1 MCLRAV
7 RLHFLYGAFLLSLP
21 PQKPMIKNPYPSHPH
36 FRGLTDLLREE
47 HCSVQY
53 LEGLA
58 GSARSALIQACLGE
72 LKGAHLMIFND
83 KEEAAYFYTDL
94 VTLEGTPER
103 TLFFPSSYKR
113 SVQYQQ
119 TDEANIIT
127 RTQTLRR
134 LSERRVASF
143 IITYAEALVE
153 SVVTKKQ
160 LGKTTLEVRKGEKID
175 MSFLEEVLQTYGFQL
190 VDFVYEP
197 GQFSIRG
204 GIVDVFSYAST
215 HPCRIDFFDDEVDSI
230 RIFDTDSQ
238 RSLETV
244 KKVNIIPNLQWEHE
258 LGEKRISF
266 LDYIPTGTTL
276 WLDNPDLIGEQVQS
290 LYDKTE
296 FDANDQHP
304 VSKERFLV
312 PGTKINEQMERFRQ
326 VIFGVH
332 LHQPDEQV
340 WQFNTAPQPA
350 FNKNFELLVTA
361 MKEQSAE
368 GLINFILSE
377 NEKQL
382 DRMKA
387 IFTEIDPELQYQAV
401 CKTLHEGFT
410 DHDLKIAYYTDHQI
424 FERYHKFR
432 FHDRFSRKESLSA
445 KELIGL
451 NPGDYVV
458 HIDHGI
464 GIFGGLEKIDVNGKM
479 QEAIKLVYKDKDVL
493 YVNIHSLHRISK
505 YKGKDTGPPK
515 IYKLG
520 TGAWQKLKN
529 NTKKKVQDIARELI
543 LLYAKR
549 KSQEGFAFSADTY
562 LQQELESS
570 FIYEDTP
577 DQLKA
582 TSDVKAGMEAKFP
595 MDRLVCGDVGFGK
608 TEVAIRA
615 AFKAVTDSKQVAVLV
630 PTTVLAFQHHKTFK
644 ERLKGLPCTV
654 DYLSRFRSAA
664 EQRDIKNRLK
674 EGKIDIL
681 IGTHKL
687 VSKEIE
693 FKDLGLLIIDEEQ
706 KFGVSVKEKLKQLK
720 LNVDTL
726 TLTATPI
733 PRTLQFSLMGS
744 RDLSI
749 INTPPPNR
757 HPIITELH
765 PFNEEIIRE
774 AIEYEVS
781 RGGQVF
787 LIHNRVQNIM
797 EIKEIVDRVLPG
809 VRSVVAH
816 GQMEGKKL
824 ESVMLDFMQ
833 GDFDVLIATTIIE
846 SGLDIPNANTIIINN
861 GHQFGLSDLHQLRG
875 RVGRSNKKAFCYIF
889 APPITLLSTEARRR
903 LKAVEEFS
911 ALGSGFNIALQDL
924 DIRGAG
930 NLLGG
935 EQSGFIA
942 DIGFETYNRIL
953 NEAILEL
960 KENEFSGLY
969 DKPVEKQ
976 SEQIVYTPDCHI
988 DTDLELL
995 FPDHYVSNI
1004 SERVELYRKLDG
1016 ILDQES
1022 LLAFREMLSDRFGPL
1037 PSPSEDLLKV
1047 VELRWLAKQLG
1058 VEKIILKK
1066 NILITYFVSNPDSP
1080 FYRSNRFKEVIGNIQ
1095 AHPRIF
1101 KMREDQEKLSLRSDH
1116 VGSINEACKILQKL
1130 GNTNTN
1136 EPRTRPGE

>member
-1 MCLRAV
+1 M
-7 RLHFLYGAFLLSLP
+7 
-21 PQKPMIKNPYPSHPH
+21 KNPYPSHPH
-36 FRGLTDLLREE
+36 FPRLTASLEAGDQKI
-47 HCSVQY
+47 QY
-53 LEGLA
+53 LDGLA
-58 GSARSALIQACLGE
+58 GSSRSALIHACLNE
-72 LKGAHLMIFND
+72 LKGAHLIIFQD

-94 VTLEGTPER
+94 VTLDGSPDR

-143 IITYAEALVE
+143 IISYAEALVE
-153 SVVTKKQ
+153 SVVTRKQ
-160 LGKTTLEVRKGEKID
+160 LGESTLEIKQGEKID
-175 MSFLEEVLQTYGFQL
+175 MAFLEEVLQTYDFQL
-190 VDFVYEP
+190 VDFVHEP
-197 GQFSIRG
+197 GQYAIRG
-204 GIVDVFSYAST
+204 GITDVFSYASS

-230 RIFDTDSQ
+230 RIFDTDTQ

-244 KKVNIIPNLQWEHE
+244 KKVSIIPNIQWETE
-258 LGEKRISF
+258 MGEKRISF
-266 LDYIPTGTTL
+266 LEYIPQGTTL
-276 WLDNPDLIGEQVQS
+276 WLDNPDLVTDHIETLYSRTELDSESDRKIDKSKYLINGNEIRSQLEQ
-290 LYDKTE
+290 
-296 FDANDQHP
+296 FP
-304 VSKERFLV
+304 
-312 PGTKINEQMERFRQ
+312 Q
-326 VIFGVH
+326 VIFGIANR
-332 LHQPDEQV
+332 DKEQAA
-340 WQFNTAPQPA
+340 WHFSTSPQPA
-350 FNKNFELLVTA
+350 FHKNFELLSTHL
-361 MKEQSAE
+361 KERSDE
-368 GLINFILSE
+368 GYTNLILSD

-382 DRMKA
+382 ERLGA
-387 IFTEIDPELQYQAV
+387 IFHEIDPELQYG
-401 CKTLHEGFT
+401 TLSHTIHEGFT
-410 DHDLKIAYYTDHQI
+410 DHDLKQSFYTDHQI

-432 FHDRFSRKESLSA
+432 FHDRFSKKESVSV

-458 HIDHGI
+458 HVDHGI
-464 GIFGGLEKIDVNGKM
+464 GIFGGLEKIDVNGKI

-493 YVNIHSLHRISK
+493 YVNIHSLHRITK

-520 TGAWQKLKN
+520 SGAWQKLKS
-529 NTKKKVQDIARELI
+529 NTRKKVQDIARELI

-549 KSQEGFAFSADTY
+549 KDQEGFAFSPDTY

-582 TSDVKAGMEAKFP
+582 TADVKAGMEALFP

-615 AFKAVTDSKQVAVLV
+615 AFKAVADSKQVAVLV
-630 PTTVLAFQHHKTFK
+630 PTTLLAFQHNNTFRD
-644 ERLKGLPCTV
+644 RLKDLPCTV
-654 DYLSRFRSAA
+654 DYLSRFRSSAD
-664 EQRDIKNRLK
+664 QRKILSNLK
-674 EGKIDIL
+674 EGKIDII

-687 VSKEIE
+687 VGKEIG

-757 HPIITELH
+757 NPIITELH
-765 PFNEEIIRE
+765 SFNEEIIKE

-787 LIHNRVQNIM
+787 FIHNRVQNIM
-797 EIKEIVDRVLPG
+797 EIKEIIDRVVPG
-809 VRSVVAH
+809 IRSVVAH
-816 GQMEGKKL
+816 GQMEGRKL
-824 ESVMLDFMQ
+824 ESVMLDYMQ
-833 GDFDVLIATTIIE
+833 GDFDVLIATTIVE

-861 GHQFGLSDLHQLRG
+861 GQNFGLSDLHQLRG

-889 APPITLLSTEARRR
+889 APPVTILSQEARRR

-911 ALGSGFNIALQDL
+911 TLGSGFNIALQDL

-930 NLLGG
+930 NLLGA

-942 DIGFETYNRIL
+942 DIGFDTYNRIL
-953 NEAILEL
+953 NEAISEL
-960 KENEFSGLY
+960 KEKEFSGLY
-969 DKPVEKQ
+969 EKPVET
-976 SEQIVYTPDCHI
+976 EADETLHLADCHI
-988 DTDLELL
+988 DTDMELL

-1004 SERVELYRKLDG
+1004 SERVELYRKLDAIKDEKG
-1016 ILDQES
+1016 LEE
-1022 LLAFREMLSDRFGPL
+1022 FREMLLDRFGTL
-1037 PSPSEDLLKV
+1037 PSPSEELLKV
-1047 VELRWLAKQLG
+1047 VQLRWLAQRTG
-1058 VEKIILKK
+1058 VEKIVLKK
-1066 NILITYFVSNPDSP
+1066 SILITYFVSNPESP
-1080 FYRSNRFKEVIGNIQ
+1080 FYSSQKFKEVIGNIQ
-1095 AHPRIF
+1095 ANPGIF
-1101 KMREDQEKLSLRSDH
+1101 RMREDQEKLSLRSDH
-1116 VGSINEACKILQKL
+1116 VNSVEEAYQIVQRLS
-1130 GNTNTN
+1130 N
-1136 EPRTRPGE
+1136 

>member
-1 MCLRAV
+1 
-7 RLHFLYGAFLLSLP
+7 
-21 PQKPMIKNPYPSHPH
+21 MIKNPYPSHPH
-36 FRGLTDLLREE
+36 FPGLTRALREKE
-47 HCSVQY
+47 SGLHY
-53 LEGLA
+53 LEGLS
-58 GSARSALIQACLGE
+58 GSARSALIQACLAD
-72 LKGAHLMIFND
+72 LKGSHLLLFRE

-94 VTLEGTPER
+94 VTLEGTPDR

-113 SVQYQQ
+113 SVQYSQ

-143 IITYAEALVE
+143 IISYADALVE
-153 SVVTKKQ
+153 SVVTRRQ
-160 LGKTTLEVRKGEKID
+160 LEKSTLEIKQGEKID
-175 MSFLEEVLQTYGFQL
+175 MEFLEEVLQAYDFHL

-197 GQFSIRG
+197 GQYAIRG
-204 GIVDVFSYAST
+204 GIVDVFSYASST
-215 HPCRIDFFDDEVDSI
+215 PCRIDFFDDEVDSI
-230 RIFDTDSQ
+230 RRFDTDSQ
-238 RSLETV
+238 RSLETL
-244 KKVNIIPNLQWEHE
+244 KKVNIIPNIQWEHE
-258 LGEKRISF
+258 MGEKRISF
-266 LDYIPTGTTL
+266 LDYIPRGTTL
-276 WLDNPDLIGEQVQS
+276 WVDQPELLCEQVQS
-290 LYDKTE
+290 LYDRSS
-296 FDANDQHP
+296 FDPEGEKP
-304 VSKERFLV
+304 VSKEKFLI
-312 PGTKINEQMERFRQ
+312 PGSEIRSQMERFPQ
-326 VIFGVH
+326 VVFGVH
-332 LHQPDEQV
+332 HKAATEHT
-340 WQFNTAPQPA
+340 WRFNTSPQPA
-350 FNKNFELLVTA
+350 FNKNFELLVST
-361 MKEQSAE
+361 MNEQSRE
-368 GLINFILSE
+368 GCANHILSE
-377 NEKQL
+377 NKKQL
-382 DRMKA
+382 ERLRA
-387 IFTEIDPELQYQAV
+387 IFNEIDPELQYEAV
-401 CKTLHEGFT
+401 CHTLHEGFT
-410 DHDLKIAYYTDHQI
+410 DNDLKQAFYTDHQI

-432 FHDRFSRKESLSA
+432 FHDRFSRRESVSA

-458 HIDHGI
+458 HVDHGI
-464 GIFGGLEKIDVNGKM
+464 GIFGGLEKIDVNGKV
-479 QEAIKLVYKDKDVL
+479 QEAIKLVYKDRDVL

-505 YKGKDTGPPK
+505 YKGKESGEPK

-520 TGAWQKLKN
+520 TGAWQKLKSK
-529 NTKKKVQDIARELI
+529 TKQRVQDIARELI

-549 KSQEGFAFSADTY
+549 KEQEGFAFSPDTY

-582 TSDVKAGMEAKFP
+582 TSDVKEGMEAAFP

-615 AFKAVTDSKQVAVLV
+615 AFKAVSDSKQVALLV
-630 PTTVLAFQHHKTFK
+630 PTTVLAFQHFNTFK
-644 ERLKGLPCTV
+644 ERLKDFPCSV
-654 DYLSRFRSAA
+654 EYLSRFRTAA
-664 EQRDIKNRLK
+664 EQRTITGKLR
-674 EGKIDIL
+674 EGGIDII

-687 VSKEIE
+687 VGKEIQ
-693 FKDLGLLIIDEEQ
+693 FRDLGLLIIDEEQ
-706 KFGVSVKEKLKQLK
+706 KFGVGVKEKLKQLK

-765 PFNEEIIRE
+765 TFSEDIIRE

-797 EIKEIVDRVLPG
+797 EIKEIVDRLLPG
-809 VRSVVAH
+809 IRTVVAH

-824 ESVMLDFMQ
+824 ESIILEFMQ

-889 APPITLLSTEARRR
+889 SPPVTLLSREARRR

-930 NLLGG
+930 NLLGA

-960 KENEFSGLY
+960 KETEFSGLY
-969 DKPVEKQ
+969 TKPAEKAQ
-976 SEQIVYTPDCHI
+976 KDAIYAADCHI

-995 FPDHYVSNI
+995 FPDRYVSNI
-1004 SERVELYRKLDG
+1004 AERVDLYRKLDAINDREALHG
-1016 ILDQES
+1016 
-1022 LLAFREMLSDRFGPL
+1022 FREMLTDRFGPL
-1037 PSPSEDLLKV
+1037 PAPSEELLKV
-1047 VELRWLAKQLG
+1047 VELRWLARRLG
-1058 VEKIILKK
+1058 VEKIVLKK
-1066 NILITYFVSNPDSP
+1066 SILITYFVSNPESA
-1080 FYRSNRFKEVIGNIQ
+1080 FYKSEKFKEVIGNIQ
-1095 AHPRIF
+1095 AHPAVFR
-1101 KMREDQEKLSLRSDH
+1101 MREDQERLSLRSDQ
-1116 VGSINEACKILQKL
+1116 VNSIQEACVVLQKL
-1130 GNTNTN
+1130 GNA
-1136 EPRTRPGE
+1136 

>member
-1 MCLRAV
+1 
-7 RLHFLYGAFLLSLP
+7 
-21 PQKPMIKNPYPSHPH
+21 MIRNPYPSHPL
-36 FRGLTDLLREE
+36 FPGLTESLKNRA
-47 HCSVQY
+47 CQVQY
-53 LEGLA
+53 LDGLS
-58 GSARSALIQACLGE
+58 GSSRSTLIHACLNQ
-72 LKGAHLMIFND
+72 LKGPHLILFHD

-94 VTLEGTPER
+94 VTLEGTPDR

-134 LSERRVASF
+134 LTERRVASF
-143 IITYAEALVE
+143 IISYAEALVE
-153 SVVTKKQ
+153 SVVTRRQ
-160 LGKTTLEVRKGEKID
+160 LGETTLEVKQGEKID
-175 MSFLEEVLQTYGFQL
+175 MAFLEEVLETYGFQL
-190 VDFVYEP
+190 VEFVYEP
-197 GQFSIRG
+197 GQYSIRG
-204 GIVDVFSYAST
+204 GIADVFSYASS

-230 RIFDTDSQ
+230 RIFDTDTQ

-244 KKVNIIPNLQWEHE
+244 KKVNIIPNIQWENE
-258 LGEKRISF
+258 MGEKRISF
-266 LDYIPTGTTL
+266 LDYIPAGTTL
-276 WLDNPDLIGEQVQS
+276 WMDHPDLITDHIQS
-290 LYDKTE
+290 LYDRTE
-296 FDANDQHP
+296 LEADAEVRIDK
-304 VSKERFLV
+304 SKFLKS
-312 PGTKINEQMERFRQ
+312 GREIKAQMGQFGQ
-326 VIFGVH
+326 VIFGMVN
-332 LHQPDEQV
+332 QRKEYSS
-340 WQFNTAPQPA
+340 WSFRTSPQPA
-350 FNKNFELLVTA
+350 FQKNFEMLTSH
-361 MKEQSAE
+361 MKERASE
-368 GLINFILSE
+368 GYTNYILSD

-382 DRMKA
+382 ERLRA
-387 IFTEIDPELQYQAV
+387 IFDEIDPELQYQAISH
-401 CKTLHEGFT
+401 TIHEGYL
-410 DHDLKIAYYTDHQI
+410 DHDLKLSFYTDHQI

-432 FHDRFSRKESLSA
+432 FHDRFSRRESVSV

-458 HIDHGI
+458 HVDHGI
-464 GIFGGLEKIDVNGKM
+464 GVFGGLEKIDVNGRI
-479 QEAIKLVYKDKDVL
+479 QEAIKLVYKDQDVL

-505 YKGKDTGPPK
+505 YKGKESGPPK

-543 LLYAKR
+543 LLYARR
-549 KSQEGFAFSADTY
+549 KDQKGFAFSQDTY

-582 TSDVKAGMEAKFP
+582 TADVKSGMEAKFP

-615 AFKAVTDSKQVAVLV
+615 AFKAVTDSKQVAILV
-630 PTTVLAFQHHKTFK
+630 PTTILAFQHYNTFK
-644 ERLKGLPCTV
+644 DRLKRFPCSV
-654 DYLSRFRSAA
+654 DYLSRFRSYADQKRIAA
-664 EQRDIKNRLK
+664 KLI
-674 EGKIDIL
+674 EGEIDII

-687 VSKEIE
+687 VSKDIT

-706 KFGVSVKEKLKQLK
+706 KFGVSVKEKLKQMK

-765 PFNEEIIRE
+765 PFNEEIIKE

-787 LIHNRVQNIM
+787 FIHNRVQNIL
-797 EIKEIVDRVLPG
+797 EIKDIVDRLLPN
-809 VRSVVAH
+809 VRSVAAH

-824 ESVMLDFMQ
+824 ESVILDFMQ
-833 GDFDVLIATTIIE
+833 GDYDVLIATTIVE

-861 GHQFGLSDLHQLRG
+861 GQNFGLSDLHQLRG

-889 APPITLLSTEARRR
+889 APPVTLLSSEARRR

-911 ALGSGFNIALQDL
+911 ALGSGLNIALQDL

-930 NLLGG
+930 NLLGA

-942 DIGFETYNRIL
+942 DIGFDTYNRIL

-960 KENEFSGLY
+960 KETEFSDLY
-969 DKPVEKQ
+969 ERPVE
-976 SEQIVYTPDCHI
+976 STLDEEVFLPDCHI

-995 FPDHYVSNI
+995 FPDSYVSNI
-1004 SERVELYRKLDG
+1004 SERVELYRKLDAIG
-1016 ILDQES
+1016 NEK
-1022 LLAFREMLSDRFGPL
+1022 AMEEFREMLTDRFGPL
-1037 PSPSEDLLKV
+1037 PSPSEELLQV
-1047 VELRWLAKQLG
+1047 VELRWLAQSSG
-1058 VEKIILKK
+1058 VEKIVLKK
-1066 NILITYFVSNPDSP
+1066 SVLITYFVSNPESL
-1080 FYRSNRFKEVIGNIQ
+1080 FYSSQKFKEVIGNIQ
-1095 AHPRIF
+1095 ANPGIF
-1101 KMREDQEKLSLRSDH
+1101 RMREDQDKLSLRSDQ
-1116 VGSINEACKILQKL
+1116 VDSVQKAYQIMQKL
-1130 GNTNTN
+1130 SNG
-1136 EPRTRPGE
+1136 

>member
-1 MCLRAV
+1 
-7 RLHFLYGAFLLSLP
+7 
-21 PQKPMIKNPYPSHPH
+21 
-36 FRGLTDLLREE
+36 
-47 HCSVQY
+47 
-53 LEGLA
+53 
-58 GSARSALIQACLGE
+58 
-72 LKGAHLMIFND
+72 
-83 KEEAAYFYTDL
+83 
-94 VTLEGTPER
+94 
-103 TLFFPSSYKR
+103 
-113 SVQYQQ
+113 
-119 TDEANIIT
+119 IIT

-143 IITYAEALVE
+143 IISYAEALVE
-153 SVVTKKQ
+153 SVVTRKQ
-160 LGKTTLEVRKGEKID
+160 LGESTLEIKQGEKID
-175 MSFLEEVLQTYGFQL
+175 MAFLEEVLQTYDFQL

-197 GQFSIRG
+197 GQYAIRG
-204 GIVDVFSYAST
+204 GITDVFSYASS

-230 RIFDTDSQ
+230 RIFDTDTQ

-244 KKVNIIPNLQWEHE
+244 KKVNIIPNIQWETE
-258 LGEKRISF
+258 MGKKRISF
-266 LDYIPTGTTL
+266 LEYIPQGTTL
-276 WLDNPDLIGEQVQS
+276 WLDNPDLVTEHIET
-290 LYDKTE
+290 LYSRTELESESEHKIDKAL
-296 FDANDQHP
+296 FLR
-304 VSKERFLV
+304 SGKEIRS
-312 PGTKINEQMERFRQ
+312 QMDLFPQ
-326 VIFGVH
+326 LIFGIANREKALLTWH
-332 LHQPDEQV
+332 
-340 WQFNTAPQPA
+340 FSTSPQPA
-350 FNKNFELLVTA
+350 FHKNFELLTTHL
-361 MKEQSAE
+361 KEHSEE
-368 GLINFILSE
+368 GYSMHVLSD

-382 DRMKA
+382 ERLRA
-387 IFTEIDPELQYQAV
+387 IFDEIDPELQYHTV
-401 CKTLHEGFT
+401 SETIHEGYT
-410 DHDLKIAYYTDHQI
+410 DHDLKLSFYTDHQI

-432 FHDRFSRKESLSA
+432 FHDRFSKKESVSV

-458 HIDHGI
+458 HVDHGI
-464 GIFGGLEKIDVNGKM
+464 GIFGGLEKIDVNGKI
-479 QEAIKLVYKDKDVL
+479 QEAIKLVYKDQDVL
-493 YVNIHSLHRISK
+493 YVNIHSLHRITK

-520 TGAWQKLKN
+520 TGAWQKLKS

-543 LLYAKR
+543 LLYARR
-549 KSQEGFAFSADTY
+549 KDQEGFAFSIDTY

-582 TSDVKAGMEAKFP
+582 TEDVKAGMEAIFP

-630 PTTVLAFQHHKTFK
+630 PTTILAFQHNNTFR
-644 ERLKGLPCTV
+644 ERLKGFPCTV
-654 DYLSRFRSAA
+654 DYLSRFRSPAD
-664 EQRDIKNRLK
+664 QRKILTKLK

-687 VSKEIE
+687 VGKEIE

-765 PFNEEIIRE
+765 SFNEEIIKE

-787 LIHNRVQNIM
+787 FIHNRVQNIL
-797 EIKEIVDRVLPG
+797 EIKEIIDRVAPE
-809 VRSVVAH
+809 VRSVVVH
-816 GQMEGKKL
+816 GQMEGRKL

-833 GDFDVLIATTIIE
+833 GDYDVLIATTIVE

-861 GHQFGLSDLHQLRG
+861 GQNFGLSDLHQLRG

-889 APPITLLSTEARRR
+889 APPVTLLSQEARRR

-911 ALGSGFNIALQDL
+911 TLGSGFNIALQDL

-930 NLLGG
+930 NLLGA

-942 DIGFETYNRIL
+942 DIGFDTYNRIL
-953 NEAILEL
+953 NEAITEL
-960 KENEFSGLY
+960 KETEFSELY
-969 DKPVEKQ
+969 DKPADKEEVN
-976 SEQIVYTPDCHI
+976 TLFLTDCHI

-1004 SERVELYRKLDG
+1004 AERVELYRKLDAIKDEKG
-1016 ILDQES
+1016 LEEY
-1022 LLAFREMLSDRFGPL
+1022 REMLLDRFGVL
-1037 PSPSEDLLKV
+1037 PAPSEELLKV
-1047 VELRWLAKQLG
+1047 VELRWLAQRTG
-1058 VEKIILKK
+1058 VEKIVLKK
-1066 NILITYFVSNPDSP
+1066 SIQITYFVSNPESP
-1080 FYRSNRFKEVIGNIQ
+1080 FYRSQKFKEVIGNIQ
-1095 AHPRIF
+1095 ANPGIF
-1101 KMREDQEKLSLRSDH
+1101 RMREDQEKLSLRSDQ
-1116 VGSINEACKILQKL
+1116 VNSVEEAYQIVLRLNK
-1130 GNTNTN
+1130 G
-1136 EPRTRPGE
+1136 

>member
-1 MCLRAV
+1 
-7 RLHFLYGAFLLSLP
+7 
-21 PQKPMIKNPYPSHPH
+21 MISNPYPSHPL
-36 FRGLTDLLREE
+36 FKGLSAALGEE
-47 HCSVQY
+47 KAKVQY
-53 LEGLA
+53 LEGLS
-58 GSARSALIQACLGE
+58 GSARSALIHACLGE
-72 LKGAHLMIFND
+72 LKGPHLMIFND

-94 VTLEGTPER
+94 VTLEGTPDR

-113 SVQYQQ
+113 SIQYQQ

-160 LGKTTLEVRKGEKID
+160 LGDSTLEIKQGEKID
-175 MSFLEEVLQTYGFQL
+175 MAFLEEVLRTYDFHL

-197 GQFSIRG
+197 GQYSIRG

-238 RSLETV
+238 LSLETV
-244 KKVNIIPNLQWEHE
+244 KKVKLIPNIQWEHE
-258 LGEKRISF
+258 MGEKRISF
-266 LDYIPTGTTL
+266 LDYIPSATTL
-276 WLDNPDLIGEQVQS
+276 WLDKPDLIADQVQF

-296 FDANDQHP
+296 FGSEDEGLI
-304 VSKERFLV
+304 SKERFLIN
-312 PGTKINEQMERFRQ
+312 GTLISEQMEGFRQ
-326 VIFGVH
+326 VVFGVH
-332 LHQPDEQV
+332 LNQPEAHT
-340 WQFNTAPQPA
+340 WRFNTLPQPA
-350 FNKNFELLVTA
+350 FHKNFELLVST
-361 MKEQSAE
+361 MLKQTEE
-368 GLINFILSE
+368 GIINFILSE

-382 DRMKA
+382 ERLKA
-387 IFTEIDPELQYQAV
+387 IFSEIDPEVEYEAICQ
-401 CKTLHEGFT
+401 TIHEGFT
-410 DHDLKIAYYTDHQI
+410 DLDLKKAFYTDHQI

-458 HIDHGI
+458 HVDHGI

-505 YKGKDTGPPK
+505 YKGKDSGPPK

-520 TGAWQKLKN
+520 SGAWQKLKS

-549 KSQEGFAFSADTY
+549 KEQKGFAFSPDTY
-562 LQQELESS
+562 LQHELESS

-577 DQLKA
+577 DQLKSTA
-582 TSDVKAGMEAKFP
+582 DVKAGMEAQFP

-615 AFKAVTDSKQVAVLV
+615 AFKAVADSKQVAVLV
-630 PTTVLAFQHHKTFK
+630 PTTILALQHYNTFK
-644 ERLKGLPCTV
+644 ERLKDFPCTV
-654 DYLSRFRSAA
+654 DYLSRFRTSA
-664 EQRDIKNRLK
+664 EQRVITGKLK

-687 VSKEIE
+687 VGKEIE

-706 KFGVSVKEKLKQLK
+706 KFGVGVKEKLKQMK

-765 PFNEEIIRE
+765 SFNEDLIQE

-797 EIKEIVDRVLPG
+797 EIKELVDRILPG
-809 VRSVVAH
+809 VRSAVAH

-824 ESVMLDFMQ
+824 EGVMLDFMQ
-833 GDFDVLIATTIIE
+833 GDFDVLIATTIVE

-889 APPITLLSTEARRR
+889 APPVTLLSPEARRR

-930 NLLGG
+930 NLLGA

-960 KENEFSGLY
+960 KENEFADLY
-969 DKPVEKQ
+969 KNAPEESPEKA
-976 SEQIVYTPDCHI
+976 IYVPDCHI

-1004 SERVELYRKLDG
+1004 SARVELYRKLDAIG
-1016 ILDQES
+1016 DPES
-1022 LLAFREMLSDRFGPL
+1022 LLVFREMLCDRFGPL
-1037 PSPSEDLLKV
+1037 PPPSEDLLKV
-1047 VELRWLAKQLG
+1047 VELRWVAKQLG

-1066 NILITYFVSNPDSP
+1066 NILITYFVSNPESP
-1080 FYRSNRFKEVIGNIQ
+1080 FYRSNRFREVIGNIQ

-1101 KMREDQEKLSLRSDH
+1101 KMREDQERLSLRSDQ
-1116 VGSINEACKILQKL
+1116 VGSISEACVILQKL
-1130 GNTNTN
+1130 GN
-1136 EPRTRPGE
+1136 GKQ

>member
-1 MCLRAV
+1 M
-7 RLHFLYGAFLLSLP
+7 
-21 PQKPMIKNPYPSHPH
+21 KNPYPSHPQ
-36 FRGLTDLLREE
+36 FRGLTSSLQKRDFRL
-47 HCSVQY
+47 QY
-53 LEGLA
+53 LEGLT
-58 GSARSALIQACLGE
+58 GSSRSALIHACLNE
-72 LKGAHLMIFND
+72 LKGAHLIVFQD

-94 VTLEGTPER
+94 VTLDGSPDR

-143 IITYAEALVE
+143 IISYAEALVE
-153 SVVTKKQ
+153 SVVTRRQ
-160 LGKTTLEVRKGEKID
+160 LNETTLEIKQGEKID
-175 MSFLEEVLQTYGFQL
+175 MSFLEEILQTYNFQL
-190 VDFVYEP
+190 VDFVNEP
-197 GQFSIRG
+197 GQYAIRG
-204 GIVDVFSYAST
+204 GIADVFSYASS

-244 KKVNIIPNLQWEHE
+244 KKVNIIPNIQWETE
-258 LGEKRISF
+258 MGEKRISF
-266 LDYIPTGTTL
+266 LEYIPQGTTL
-276 WLDNPDLIGEQVQS
+276 WLDNPDLITDQIDM
-290 LYDKTE
+290 LYERTELEADDEREIDKE
-296 FDANDQHP
+296 
-304 VSKERFLV
+304 KFLKSG
-312 PGTKINEQMERFRQ
+312 PEIRLQMEQFPQ
-326 VIFGVH
+326 LVFGIANR
-332 LHQPDEQV
+332 DKA
-340 WQFNTAPQPA
+340 NTTWHFSTSPQPT
-350 FNKNFELLVTA
+350 FHKNFELLSSH
-361 MKEQSAE
+361 MKEQSAK
-368 GLINFILSE
+368 GYSNHILSDS
-377 NEKQL
+377 EKQL
-382 DRMKA
+382 ERLRT
-387 IFTEIDPELQYQAV
+387 IFDEIDPELQYLTLS
-401 CKTLHEGFT
+401 KTIHEGFT
-410 DHDLKIAYYTDHQI
+410 DHDLKQSFYTDHQI

-432 FHDRFSRKESLSA
+432 FHDRFSKKESVSV
-445 KELIGL
+445 KELVGL

-458 HIDHGI
+458 HVDHGI
-464 GIFGGLEKIDVNGKM
+464 GIFGGLEKIEVNGKI

-493 YVNIHSLHRISK
+493 YVNIHSLHRITK

-520 TGAWQKLKN
+520 TGAWQKLKS

-549 KSQEGFAFSADTY
+549 KDQEGFSFSADTY

-582 TSDVKAGMEAKFP
+582 TSDVKAGMEASFP

-630 PTTVLAFQHHKTFK
+630 PTTVLAFQHFNTFR

-654 DYLSRFRSAA
+654 DYLSRFRSTAD
-664 EQRDIKNRLK
+664 QRKIVSDLK
-674 EGKIDIL
+674 EGKVDII

-687 VSKEIE
+687 VGKEIE
-693 FKDLGLLIIDEEQ
+693 FRDLGLLIIDEEQ
-706 KFGVSVKEKLKQLK
+706 KFGVGVKEKLKQMK

-765 PFNEEIIRE
+765 PFNEEIIKE

-787 LIHNRVQNIM
+787 LIHNRVQNIV
-797 EIKEIVDRVLPG
+797 EIKEIVDRVVPG
-809 VRSVVAH
+809 IRSVIAH
-816 GQMEGKKL
+816 GQMEGKRL

-833 GDFDVLIATTIIE
+833 GDYDVLIATTIVE

-861 GHQFGLSDLHQLRG
+861 GQNFGLSDLHQLRG

-889 APPITLLSTEARRR
+889 APPVTLLSQEARRR

-930 NLLGG
+930 NLLGA

-942 DIGFETYNRIL
+942 DIGFDTYNRIL
-953 NEAILEL
+953 NEAISEL
-960 KENEFSGLY
+960 KETEFSGLY
-969 DKPVEKQ
+969 KKPVQE
-976 SEQIVYTPDCHI
+976 SGTAGDETLFLTDCHI
-988 DTDLELL
+988 DTDMELL
-995 FPDHYVSNI
+995 FPDSYVSNI
-1004 SERVELYRKLDG
+1004 SERVELYRKLDAIKDEKG
-1016 ILDQES
+1016 LEE
-1022 LLAFREMLSDRFGPL
+1022 FREMLLDRFGIL
-1037 PSPSEDLLKV
+1037 PPPSEELLKV
-1047 VELRWLAKQLG
+1047 VELRWLAQRTG
-1058 VEKIILKK
+1058 VEKIVLK
-1066 NILITYFVSNPDSP
+1066 NSILITYFVANPESP
-1080 FYRSNRFKEVIGNIQ
+1080 FYRSEKFKEVIWNIQ
-1095 AHPRIF
+1095 ANPGIF
-1101 KMREDQEKLSLRSDH
+1101 RMREDQEKLSLRSDH
-1116 VGSINEACKILQKL
+1116 VNSVGEAYKIVLKL
-1130 GNTNTN
+1130 SKG
-1136 EPRTRPGE
+1136 

>member
-1 MCLRAV
+1 
-7 RLHFLYGAFLLSLP
+7 
-21 PQKPMIKNPYPSHPH
+21 MIRNPYPSHPN
-36 FRGLTDLLREE
+36 FGGLSASLSEE
-47 HCSVQY
+47 SCQVQY

-58 GSARSALIQACLGE
+58 GSARSALIQACMGE
-72 LKGAHLMIFND
+72 LKGSHLVIFSD

-94 VTLEGTPER
+94 VTLEGNPDR

-160 LGKTTLEVRKGEKID
+160 LGETTLEVRKGEKID
-175 MSFLEEVLQTYGFQL
+175 MAFLEEILQTYDFQL

-197 GQFSIRG
+197 GQYSIRG
-204 GIVDVFSYAST
+204 GIVDVFSYASS

-244 KKVNIIPNLQWEHE
+244 KRVNIIPNIQWEHE
-258 LGEKRISF
+258 MGEKRISF
-266 LDYIPTGTTL
+266 LDYIPSNTTL
-276 WLDNPDLIGEQVQS
+276 WLDNPGLITDQVQSLFDKTAFDTEEEQSIRKERFLIPGTLIGEQMKQ
-290 LYDKTE
+290 
-296 FDANDQHP
+296 
-304 VSKERFLV
+304 
-312 PGTKINEQMERFRQ
+312 FRQ
-326 VIFGVH
+326 VVFGVH
-332 LHQPDEQV
+332 LNQDEAQT
-340 WQFNTAPQPA
+340 WRFNTAPQPA
-350 FNKNFELLVTA
+350 FNKNFDLLA
-361 MKEQSAE
+361 SSMKELSAD
-368 GLINFILSE
+368 GFTNYILSD

-382 DRMKA
+382 ERLRA
-387 IFTEIDPELQYQAV
+387 IFDEIDPELQYQTLSL
-401 CKTLHEGFT
+401 TLHEGFT
-410 DHDLKIAYYTDHQI
+410 DLELKQSFYTDHQI

-432 FHDRFSRKESLSA
+432 FHDRFSKKESVSV

-458 HIDHGI
+458 HVDHGI
-464 GIFGGLEKIDVNGKM
+464 GIFGGLEKIDVNGKI
-479 QEAIKLVYKDKDVL
+479 QEAIKLVYKDQDVL
-493 YVNIHSLHRISK
+493 YVNIHSLHRITK

-520 TGAWQKLKN
+520 TGAWQKLKS

-543 LLYAKR
+543 LLYARR
-549 KSQEGFAFSADTY
+549 KDQEGFSFSIDTY

-582 TSDVKAGMEAKFP
+582 TEDVKAGMEAGFP

-630 PTTVLAFQHHKTFK
+630 PTTVLAFQHHNTFR
-644 ERLKGLPCTV
+644 ERLRGFPCTV
-654 DYLSRFRSAA
+654 DYLSRFRSPAD
-664 EQRDIKNRLK
+664 QRKILSDLK

-687 VSKEIE
+687 VGKEIE

-706 KFGVSVKEKLKQLK
+706 KFGVGVKEKLKQLK

-765 PFNEEIIRE
+765 SFNEELIKE

-787 LIHNRVQNIM
+787 FIHNRVQNIM
-797 EIKEIVDRVLPG
+797 EIKEIVDRVVPG
-809 VRSVVAH
+809 IRSVVAH
-816 GQMEGKKL
+816 GQMEGRTL

-833 GDFDVLIATTIIE
+833 GDFDVLIATTIVE

-861 GHQFGLSDLHQLRG
+861 GQNFGLSDLHQLRG

-889 APPITLLSTEARRR
+889 APPVTMLSQEARRR

-911 ALGSGFNIALQDL
+911 TLGSGFNIALQDL

-930 NLLGG
+930 NLLGA

-942 DIGFETYNRIL
+942 DIGFDTYNRIL
-953 NEAILEL
+953 NEAIAEL
-960 KENEFSGLY
+960 KETEFSELY
-969 DKPVEKQ
+969 DKPADIKVEN
-976 SEQIVYTPDCHI
+976 TLFLADCHI

-1004 SERVELYRKLDG
+1004 SERVELYRKLDAIHEKKG
-1016 ILDQES
+1016 LEE
-1022 LLAFREMLSDRFGPL
+1022 FREMLLDRFGAL
-1037 PSPSEDLLKV
+1037 PAPSEELLKV
-1047 VELRWLAKQLG
+1047 VELRWLAQRTG
-1058 VEKIILKK
+1058 VEKIVLKK
-1066 NILITYFVSNPDSP
+1066 SILITYFVSNSESP
-1080 FYRSNRFKEVIGNIQ
+1080 FYSSQKFKEVIGNIQ
-1095 AHPRIF
+1095 ANPGIF
-1101 KMREDQEKLSLRSDH
+1101 RMREDQEKLSLRSDQ
-1116 VGSINEACKILQKL
+1116 VNSVEEAYQILRRLSKI
-1130 GNTNTN
+1130 
-1136 EPRTRPGE
+1136 

>member
-1 MCLRAV
+1 
-7 RLHFLYGAFLLSLP
+7 
-21 PQKPMIKNPYPSHPH
+21 MIKNPYPSHPH
-36 FRGLTDLLREE
+36 FPRLTVLLQEE
-47 HCSVQY
+47 HCPVQY

-58 GSARSALIQACLGE
+58 GSARSALIQACLDE
-72 LKGAHLMIFND
+72 LKGPHLIIFSD

-113 SVQYQQ
+113 SVQYKQ
-119 TDEANIIT
+119 TDEANLIT

-153 SVVTKKQ
+153 SVLTKKQ
-160 LGKTTLEVRKGEKID
+160 LGEATLEVRKGEKID
-175 MSFLEEVLQTYGFQL
+175 MAFLEEILQTYDFQL

-197 GQFSIRG
+197 GQYSVRG
-204 GIVDVFSYAST
+204 GIVDIFSYASP

-244 KKVNIIPNLQWEHE
+244 KKVNIIPNIQWEHE
-258 LGEKRISF
+258 MGGKRISF
-266 LDYIPTGTTL
+266 LDYIPAGTTL
-276 WLDNPDLIGEQVQS
+276 WLDNPGLIGDLVQN
-290 LYDKTE
+290 LFDKTE
-296 FDANDQHP
+296 FDAEAERP
-304 VSKERFLV
+304 ISKERFLI
-312 PGTKINEQMERFRQ
+312 PGTRIREQIGSFRQ

-332 LHQPDEQV
+332 LQQAREQT
-340 WQFNTAPQPA
+340 WGFNTSPQPA
-350 FNKNFELLVTA
+350 FNKNFDLLVSS
-361 MKEQSAE
+361 MKDQSVR
-368 GLINFILSE
+368 GITNFILSE
-377 NEKQL
+377 NENQL
-382 DRMKA
+382 KRLEA
-387 IFTEIDPELQYQAV
+387 IFSEIDPELEYKAICQ
-401 CKTLHEGFT
+401 TIHEGFV
-410 DHDLKIAYYTDHQI
+410 DLDLNIAFYTDHQI
-424 FERYHKFR
+424 FERYHKFQ

-451 NPGDYVV
+451 NPGDYVTHV
-458 HIDHGI
+458 DHGI

-505 YKGKDTGPPK
+505 YKGKDAEPPK

-520 TGAWQKLKN
+520 SGAWQKLKS

-549 KSQEGFAFSADTY
+549 KDQEGFAFSPDTY

-582 TSDVKAGMEAKFP
+582 TADVKSGMEAGFP

-608 TEVAIRA
+608 TEIAIRA

-630 PTTVLAFQHHKTFK
+630 PTTVLAFQHHRTFK
-644 ERLKGLPCTV
+644 ERLKGFPCTV
-654 DYLSRFRSAA
+654 DYVSRFRTSA
-664 EQRDIKNRLK
+664 EQREIFSKLK

-687 VSKEIE
+687 VGKEIE

-797 EIKEIVDRVLPG
+797 EIKAIVDRILPG

-833 GDFDVLIATTIIE
+833 GDFDVLIATSIVE

-889 APPITLLSTEARRR
+889 APPVTLLSPESRRR

-930 NLLGG
+930 NLLGA

-960 KENEFSGLY
+960 KENEFSELY
-969 DKPVEKQ
+969 DKPAEDMADR
-976 SEQIVYTPDCHI
+976 STYTPDCHI

-995 FPDHYVSNI
+995 FPDNYVSNI
-1004 SERVELYRKLDG
+1004 SERVELYRKLDA
-1016 ILDQES
+1016 IADRES
-1022 LLAFREMLSDRFGPL
+1022 LLLFREMLADRFGPL
-1037 PSPSEDLLKV
+1037 PGPSEDLLKV
-1047 VELRWLAKQLG
+1047 VELRWIARRLG
-1058 VEKIILKK
+1058 VEKIVLKQ
-1066 NILITYFVSNPDSP
+1066 NVLITYFVSNPDSS
-1080 FYRSNRFKEVIGNIQ
+1080 FYRSKRFNEVIGNIQ
-1095 AHPRIF
+1095 AYPRIF
-1101 KMREDQEKLSLRSDH
+1101 KMREDQEKLSLRSDQ
-1116 VGSINEACKILQKL
+1116 VGSIREACTVLQKL
-1130 GNTNTN
+1130 LN
-1136 EPRTRPGE
+1136 

>member
-1 MCLRAV
+1 M
-7 RLHFLYGAFLLSLP
+7 
-21 PQKPMIKNPYPSHPH
+21 KNPYPSHPH
-36 FRGLTDLLREE
+36 FPALTASLEAGDQK
-47 HCSVQY
+47 VQY
-53 LEGLA
+53 LDGLS
-58 GSARSALIQACLGE
+58 GSSRSALIHACLSE
-72 LKGAHLMIFND
+72 VKGAHLIVFQD

-94 VTLEGTPER
+94 VTLDGSPDR

-143 IITYAEALVE
+143 IVSYAEALVE
-153 SVVTKKQ
+153 SVVTRKQ
-160 LGKTTLEVRKGEKID
+160 LGESTLEIKQGEKID
-175 MSFLEEVLQTYGFQL
+175 MAFLEEILQTYDFQL

-197 GQFSIRG
+197 GQYAIRG
-204 GIVDVFSYAST
+204 GITDVFSYASS

-230 RIFDTDSQ
+230 RIFDTGTQ

-244 KKVNIIPNLQWEHE
+244 KKVNIIPNIQWETE
-258 LGEKRISF
+258 MGKKRISF
-266 LDYIPTGTTL
+266 LEYIPQGTTL
-276 WLDNPDLIGEQVQS
+276 WLDNPDLVTEHIET
-290 LYDKTE
+290 LYSRTELESESEHKIDK
-296 FDANDQHP
+296 AL
-304 VSKERFLV
+304 FLRS
-312 PGTKINEQMERFRQ
+312 GNEIRSQMDLFPQ
-326 VIFGVH
+326 LIFGIANREKALLTWH
-332 LHQPDEQV
+332 
-340 WQFNTAPQPA
+340 FSTSPQPT
-350 FNKNFELLVTA
+350 FHKNFELLTTHL
-361 MKEQSAE
+361 KKHSEE
-368 GLINFILSE
+368 GYSMHVLSD
-377 NEKQL
+377 NKKQL
-382 DRMKA
+382 ERLRA
-387 IFTEIDPELQYQAV
+387 IFDEIDPELQYHTV
-401 CKTLHEGFT
+401 SETIHEGYT
-410 DHDLKIAYYTDHQI
+410 DHDLKLSFYTDHQI

-432 FHDRFSRKESLSA
+432 FHDRFSKKESVSV

-458 HIDHGI
+458 HVDHGI
-464 GIFGGLEKIDVNGKM
+464 GIFGGLEKIDVNGKI
-479 QEAIKLVYKDKDVL
+479 QEAIKLVYKDQDVL
-493 YVNIHSLHRISK
+493 YVNIHSLHRITK

-520 TGAWQKLKN
+520 SGAWQKLKS

-543 LLYAKR
+543 LLYARR
-549 KSQEGFAFSADTY
+549 KDQEGFAFSVDTY

-582 TSDVKAGMEAKFP
+582 TEDVKAGMEAIFP

-630 PTTVLAFQHHKTFK
+630 PTTILAFQHNNTFR
-644 ERLKGLPCTV
+644 ERLRGFPCTV
-654 DYLSRFRSAA
+654 DYLSRFRSPAD
-664 EQRDIKNRLK
+664 QRKILTKLK

-687 VSKEIE
+687 VGKEIE

-765 PFNEEIIRE
+765 SFNEEIIKE

-787 LIHNRVQNIM
+787 FIHNRVQNIL
-797 EIKEIVDRVLPG
+797 EIKEIIDRVAPE

-816 GQMEGKKL
+816 GQMEGRKL

-833 GDFDVLIATTIIE
+833 GDYDVLIATTIVE

-861 GHQFGLSDLHQLRG
+861 GQNFGLSDLHQLRG

-889 APPITLLSTEARRR
+889 APPVTLLSQEARRR

-911 ALGSGFNIALQDL
+911 TLGSGFNIALQDL

-930 NLLGG
+930 NLLGA

-942 DIGFETYNRIL
+942 DIGFDTYNRIL
-953 NEAILEL
+953 NEAIAEL
-960 KENEFSGLY
+960 KETEFSELY
-969 DKPVEKQ
+969 DKPADKEEVN
-976 SEQIVYTPDCHI
+976 TLFLTDCHI

-1004 SERVELYRKLDG
+1004 AERVELYRKLDAIKDEKG
-1016 ILDQES
+1016 LEEY
-1022 LLAFREMLSDRFGPL
+1022 REMLLDRFGVL
-1037 PSPSEDLLKV
+1037 PAPSEELLKV
-1047 VELRWLAKQLG
+1047 VELRWLAQRTG
-1058 VEKIILKK
+1058 VEKIVLKK
-1066 NILITYFVSNPDSP
+1066 SIQITYFVSNPESP
-1080 FYRSNRFKEVIGNIQ
+1080 FYRSQKFKEVIGNIQ
-1095 AHPRIF
+1095 ANPGIF
-1101 KMREDQEKLSLRSDH
+1101 RMREDQEKLSLRSDQ
-1116 VGSINEACKILQKL
+1116 VNSVEEAYQIVLRLNK
-1130 GNTNTN
+1130 G
-1136 EPRTRPGE
+1136 

>member
-1 MCLRAV
+1 M
-7 RLHFLYGAFLLSLP
+7 
-21 PQKPMIKNPYPSHPH
+21 KNPYPSHPH
-36 FRGLTDLLREE
+36 FPGLTASLEAGDQK
-47 HCSVQY
+47 VQY
-53 LEGLA
+53 LDGLS
-58 GSARSALIQACLGE
+58 GSSRSALIHACLSE
-72 LKGAHLMIFND
+72 LKGAHLIVFQD

-94 VTLEGTPER
+94 VTLDGSPDR

-143 IITYAEALVE
+143 IVSYAEALVE
-153 SVVTKKQ
+153 SVVTRKQ
-160 LGKTTLEVRKGEKID
+160 LGESTLEIKQGEKID
-175 MSFLEEVLQTYGFQL
+175 MAFLEEVLQTYDFQL
-190 VDFVYEP
+190 VDFVHEP
-197 GQFSIRG
+197 GQYAIRG
-204 GIVDVFSYAST
+204 GITDIFSYASS

-230 RIFDTDSQ
+230 RIFDTDTQ

-244 KKVNIIPNLQWEHE
+244 KKVNIIPNIQWETE
-258 LGEKRISF
+258 MGETRISF
-266 LDYIPTGTTL
+266 LEYIPQGTTL
-276 WLDNPDLIGEQVQS
+276 WLDNPDLVTEHIDT
-290 LYDKTE
+290 LYNRTELDSESDRKIDKALFLKTGSE
-296 FDANDQHP
+296 IRSQMDQFP
-304 VSKERFLV
+304 QL
-312 PGTKINEQMERFRQ
+312 
-326 VIFGVH
+326 IFGISNR
-332 LHQPDEQV
+332 DKEQ
-340 WQFNTAPQPA
+340 TAWHFSTSPQPA
-350 FNKNFELLVTA
+350 FHKNFELLTTHL
-361 MKEQSAE
+361 KERSDE
-368 GLINFILSE
+368 GYSMLILSD

-382 DRMKA
+382 ERLRA
-387 IFTEIDPELQYQAV
+387 IFDEIDPELQYG
-401 CKTLHEGFT
+401 TLSQTIHEGYT
-410 DHDLKIAYYTDHQI
+410 DHDLKKSFYTDHQI

-432 FHDRFSRKESLSA
+432 FHDRFSKKESVSV

-458 HIDHGI
+458 HVDHGI
-464 GIFGGLEKIDVNGKM
+464 GIFGGLEKIDVNGKI

-493 YVNIHSLHRISK
+493 YVNIHSLHRITK

-520 TGAWQKLKN
+520 TGAWQKLKS

-543 LLYAKR
+543 LLYARR
-549 KSQEGFAFSADTY
+549 KDQEGFSFSADTY

-582 TSDVKAGMEAKFP
+582 CEDVKAGMEALFP

-630 PTTVLAFQHHKTFK
+630 PTTVLAFQHHNTFR
-644 ERLKGLPCTV
+644 ERLKGLPCSV
-654 DYLSRFRSAA
+654 DYLSRFRSPAD
-664 EQRDIKNRLK
+664 QRKIVSNLK

-687 VSKEIE
+687 VGKEIE

-706 KFGVSVKEKLKQLK
+706 KFGVGVKEKLKQLK

-765 PFNEEIIRE
+765 SFNEEIIKE

-787 LIHNRVQNIM
+787 FIHNRVQNIT
-797 EIKEIVDRVLPG
+797 EIKEIVDRVVPAI
-809 VRSVVAH
+809 RSVVAH
-816 GQMEGKKL
+816 GQMEGRKL

-833 GDFDVLIATTIIE
+833 GDYDVLIATTIVE

-861 GHQFGLSDLHQLRG
+861 GQNFGLSDLHQLRG

-889 APPITLLSTEARRR
+889 APPVTLLSAEARRR

-911 ALGSGFNIALQDL
+911 TLGSGFNIALQDL

-930 NLLGG
+930 NLLGA

-942 DIGFETYNRIL
+942 DIGFDTYNRIL
-953 NEAILEL
+953 NEAISEL
-960 KENEFSGLY
+960 KETEFRGLY
-969 DKPVEKQ
+969 EKPAET
-976 SEQIVYTPDCHI
+976 TPEDTLFLTDCHI

-995 FPDHYVSNI
+995 FPDRYVSNI
-1004 SERVELYRKLDG
+1004 SERVELYRKLDAIKDEKG
-1016 ILDQES
+1016 LEE
-1022 LLAFREMLSDRFGPL
+1022 FREMLLDRFGIL
-1037 PSPSEDLLKV
+1037 PSPSEELLKV
-1047 VELRWLAKQLG
+1047 VQLRWLAQRTG
-1058 VEKIILKK
+1058 VEKIVLKK
-1066 NILITYFVSNPDSP
+1066 SILITYFVSNPESP
-1080 FYRSNRFKEVIGNIQ
+1080 FYSSQKFKEVIRNIQ
-1095 AHPRIF
+1095 ANPGIF
-1101 KMREDQEKLSLRSDH
+1101 RMREDQEKLSLRSDH
-1116 VGSINEACKILQKL
+1116 VNSVEDAYQIVQRLSN
-1130 GNTNTN
+1130 
-1136 EPRTRPGE
+1136 

>member
-1 MCLRAV
+1 MAIQLAP
-7 RLHFLYGAFLLSLP
+7 YGSFLLSLP
-21 PQKPMIKNPYPSHPH
+21 TQKIMITNPYPSHPH
-36 FRGLTDLLREE
+36 LQGLTVQLREE
-47 HCSVQY
+47 KCKVQY
-53 LEGLA
+53 LDGLT
-58 GSARSALIQACLGE
+58 GSARSAMIQACLEE
-72 LKGAHLMIFND
+72 LKGPHLMIFSD

-94 VTLEGTPER
+94 VTLEGTPDR

-160 LGKTTLEVRKGEKID
+160 LGKTTLEVRQGEKID
-175 MSFLEEVLQTYGFQL
+175 MAFLEEILQTYDFQL

-197 GQFSIRG
+197 GQYSIRG
-204 GIVDVFSYAST
+204 GIVDVFSYASS

-244 KKVNIIPNLQWEHE
+244 KKVNIIPNIQWENE
-258 LGEKRISF
+258 MGEKRISF
-266 LDYIPTGTTL
+266 LDYIPSGTTL
-276 WLDNPDLIGEQVQS
+276 WLDNPGLITDQVQS

-296 FDANDQHP
+296 FDAEDERPIN
-304 VSKERFLV
+304 KARFLI
-312 PGTKINEQMERFRQ
+312 PGTVIGEQMEQFRQ
-326 VIFGVH
+326 VVFGVH
-332 LHQPDEQV
+332 LRQSDEQT
-340 WQFNTAPQPA
+340 WQFSTAPQPA
-350 FNKNFELLVTA
+350 FNKNFELLVST

-368 GLINFILSE
+368 GFTNFILSE

-382 DRMKA
+382 ERLRA
-387 IFTEIDPELQYQAV
+387 IFSEIDPELQYEAV
-401 CKTLHEGFT
+401 CQTIHEGFS
-410 DHDLKIAYYTDHQI
+410 DHDLKSAFYTDHQI

-432 FHDRFSRKESLSA
+432 FHDRFSRKESVSA

-458 HIDHGI
+458 HVDHGI

-549 KSQEGFAFSADTY
+549 KDQEGFAFSADTY

-582 TSDVKAGMEAKFP
+582 TSDVKAGMEARFP

-630 PTTVLAFQHHKTFK
+630 PTTVLAFQHFNTFRD
-644 ERLKGLPCTV
+644 RLKDYPCTV
-654 DYLSRFRSAA
+654 DYVSRFRTAG
-664 EQRDIKNRLK
+664 EQRAIRDKLK

-687 VSKEIE
+687 VGKEIE
-693 FKDLGLLIIDEEQ
+693 FRDLGLLIIDEEQ
-706 KFGVSVKEKLKQLK
+706 KFGVSVKEKLKQMK

-797 EIKEIVDRVLPG
+797 EIKEIVDRVNPG

-816 GQMEGKKL
+816 GQMEGKNL

-833 GDFDVLIATTIIE
+833 GDFDVLIATTIVE

-889 APPITLLSTEARRR
+889 APPITLLSPEARRR

-960 KENEFSGLY
+960 KESEFSGLY
-969 DKPVEKQ
+969 DKP
-976 SEQIVYTPDCHI
+976 SEEQPEQTIYTPDCHI

-1004 SERVELYRKLDG
+1004 SERVELYRKLDAIG
-1016 ILDQES
+1016 DRES
-1022 LLAFREMLSDRFGPL
+1022 LLVFREMLTDRFGPL

-1047 VELRWLAKQLG
+1047 VELRWVARQMG

-1066 NILITYFVSNPDSP
+1066 NILITYFVGNPDSP
-1080 FYRSNRFKEVIGNIQ
+1080 FYRSKRFKEVIGNIQ

-1101 KMREDQEKLSLRSDH
+1101 KMREDQEKLSLRSDQ
-1116 VGSINEACKILQKL
+1116 VGSISEACMILRKL
-1130 GNTNTN
+1130 GNDNTD
-1136 EPRTRPGE
+1136 EPYTRPGE

>member
-1 MCLRAV
+1 MN
-7 RLHFLYGAFLLSLP
+7 
-21 PQKPMIKNPYPSHPH
+21 NPYPSHPQFKEIIASLQKGD
-36 FRGLTDLLREE
+36 FR
-47 HCSVQY
+47 VQY
-53 LEGLA
+53 LEGLT
-58 GSARSALIQACLGE
+58 GSSRSSLIHACLND
-72 LKGAHLMIFND
+72 LKGAHLIVFQD

-94 VTLEGTPER
+94 LTLEGSPDR

-143 IITYAEALVE
+143 IVSYAEALVE
-153 SVVTKKQ
+153 SVVSRRQ
-160 LGKTTLEVRKGEKID
+160 LNESTLEIRQGEKID
-175 MSFLEEVLQTYGFQL
+175 MAFLEEVLQTYDFKL

-197 GQFSIRG
+197 GQYAIRG
-204 GIVDVFSYAST
+204 GITDVFSYASS

-230 RIFDTDSQ
+230 RIFDTDTQ

-244 KKVNIIPNLQWEHE
+244 KKVNIIPNIQWETE
-258 LGEKRISF
+258 MGKKRISF
-266 LDYIPTGTTL
+266 LEYIPPGTTL
-276 WLDNPDLIGEQVQS
+276 WVDNPELVSDQIET
-290 LYDKTE
+290 LYERTELQAETDENQAIDKT
-296 FDANDQHP
+296 
-304 VSKERFLV
+304 KFLKSW
-312 PGTKINEQMERFRQ
+312 TEIRSQMEQFPQ
-326 VIFGVH
+326 LIFGIANRNTEH
-332 LHQPDEQV
+332 RS
-340 WQFNTAPQPA
+340 WQFSTSPQPA
-350 FNKNFELLVTA
+350 FQKNFELLSTH
-361 MKEQSAE
+361 MKERTAE
-368 GLINFILSE
+368 GYKNIILSD

-382 DRMKA
+382 ERLRD
-387 IFTEIDPELQYQAV
+387 IFDEIDPELQYQTLPQ
-401 CKTLHEGFT
+401 TLHEGFT
-410 DHDLKIAYYTDHQI
+410 DHDIKLSYYTDHQI

-432 FHDRFSRKESLSA
+432 FHDRFSKKESVSV

-458 HIDHGI
+458 HVDHGI
-464 GIFGGLEKIDVNGKM
+464 GIFGGLEKIEVNGKI
-479 QEAIKLVYKDKDVL
+479 QESIKLVYKDQDVL
-493 YVNIHSLHRISK
+493 YVNIHSLHRITK

-520 TGAWQKLKN
+520 TGAWQKLKS

-543 LLYAKR
+543 MLYAKR
-549 KSQEGFAFSADTY
+549 KDQEGFPFSADTY

-582 TSDVKAGMEAKFP
+582 TADVKAGMEAVFP

-630 PTTVLAFQHHKTFK
+630 PTTVLAFQHYNTFRD
-644 ERLKGLPCTV
+644 RLKGLPCTV
-654 DYLSRFRSAA
+654 DYLSRFRTSTD
-664 EQRDIKNRLK
+664 QRRILSNMK
-674 EGKIDIL
+674 EGKIDIV

-687 VSKEIE
+687 VGKEIE

-765 PFNEEIIRE
+765 PFNEEIIKE

-787 LIHNRVQNIM
+787 LIHNRVQNIV
-797 EIKEIVDRVLPG
+797 EIKDIVDRLVPG
-809 VRSVVAH
+809 IRSVVAH
-816 GQMEGKKL
+816 GQMEGRKL

-833 GDFDVLIATTIIE
+833 GDYDVLVATTIVE

-861 GHQFGLSDLHQLRG
+861 GQNFGLSDLHQLRG
-875 RVGRSNKKAFCYIF
+875 RVGRSNRKAFCYIF
-889 APPITLLSTEARRR
+889 APPVTLLSQEARRR

-911 ALGSGFNIALQDL
+911 TLGSGFNIALQDL

-930 NLLGG
+930 NLLGA

-942 DIGFETYNRIL
+942 DIGFDTYNRIL
-953 NEAILEL
+953 NEAIAEL
-960 KENEFSGLY
+960 KETEFSGLY
-969 DKPVEKQ
+969 EKPEEINPKETRFL
-976 SEQIVYTPDCHI
+976 SDCHI

-995 FPDHYVSNI
+995 FPDSYVSNI
-1004 SERVELYRKLDG
+1004 SERVELYRKLDA
-1016 ILDQES
+1016 IKDEKELEE
-1022 LLAFREMLSDRFGPL
+1022 FREMLIDRFGKL
-1037 PSPSEDLLKV
+1037 PDPSEDLLKV
-1047 VELRWLAKQLG
+1047 VQLRWLAQSTG
-1058 VEKIILKK
+1058 VEKIVLKK
-1066 NILITYFVSNPDSP
+1066 SILITYFVSNPESP
-1080 FYRSNRFKEVIGNIQ
+1080 FYSSPKFKEVIGNIQ
-1095 AHPRIF
+1095 ASPGIF
-1101 KMREDQEKLSLRSDH
+1101 RMREDQEKLSLRSDQ
-1116 VGSINEACKILQKL
+1116 VSSVEEAYKL
-1130 GNTNTN
+1130 IQRLSN
-1136 EPRTRPGE
+1136 